1 MPARRRRGRSFF
13 RAAGIRRKQIQK
25 QQRRELE
32 LKRRQTSLH
41 AANAC
46 ASFAEAQSV
55 IGIPARRLRRWRT
68 QREQSACAGPGRP
81 ECIIASELKKLLYEH
96 LERYGANVNFL
107 WRTYPWLSRRSLEY
121 LTARW
126 RSVRAYFDRKTRLF
140 WIGPGK
146 VWAMDCLQRPTT
158 GEENIIL
165 NVRDLSSG
173 KVLAARLLRGQCM
186 AEVLRVLRELFSV
199 HGRPLVIKSDNGPEF
214 SGLCVREYLKSQGVV
229 QLFSPAYYPQYNGS
243 CEAGGGGVMCRAG
256 DVADALGR
264 PGELDQ
270 DILEAARRL
279 GNAATRRGRPS
290 PDAEW
295 SQRSSVTEEERA
307 GYLQVVER
315 EQERARKELQEIA
328 ESLKARRPQAENGRR
343 ESGKEIDVDGK
354 SARIGIERALAC
366 AGILQVRRSRF
377 PLLKKSR

>member
-1 MPARRRRGRSFF
+1 M
-13 RAAGIRRKQIQK
+13 KK
-25 QQRRELE
+25 
-32 LKRRQTSLH
+32 RQTALRG
-41 AANAC
+41 ANAC

-55 IGIPARRLRRWRT
+55 IDIPARRLRRWRK
-68 QREQSACAGPGRP
+68 QLKQSACAGPGRP
-81 ECIIASELKKLLYEH
+81 ECVIAPELKKLLYEH
-96 LERYGANVNFL
+96 LEQYGSNVDLL

-121 LTARW
+121 LAARW
-126 RSVRAYFDRKTRLF
+126 RSVQTYFCRKTRLF
-140 WIGPGK
+140 WMGPGK

-186 AEVLRVLRELFSV
+186 AEVLRVLRELFV
-199 HGRPLVIKSDNGPEF
+199 VYGRPLVIKSDNGPEF

-243 CEAGGGGVMCRAG
+243 CEAGGGGVMCRAAE
-256 DVADALGR
+256 VADTLGR
-264 PGELDQ
+264 TGELDQ
-270 DILEAARRL
+270 DVLEAARRL

-307 GYLQVVER
+307 GFLQLVER
-315 EQERARKELQEIA
+315 EQERAQKELQEIA
-328 ESLKARRPQAENGRR
+328 ESLKARRRQAEN
-343 ESGKEIDVDGK
+343 ESRVVGKEIDVAGK
-354 SARIGIERALAC
+354 SARIGIERALAS

-377 PLLKKSR
+377 PLLKRSR